1 MKNKF
6 LMTLGAFVI
15 FAVAFAIYQS
25 KKADTPPSYST
36 APAAAGIG
44 IDAGMDSAG
53 APGSDASSAGASST
67 INNSNAKKPMSDIIA
82 QKGDTVFV
90 QYTGKLT
97 DGTVFDSSIPRGQPF
112 AFKLGSGAVIAGWEK
127 GILGMRLGEKKTLT
141 IPAADG
147 YGASGV
153 PNQAGGYIIPP
164 NATLVF
170 DVELVDVKR

>member
-1 MKNKF
+1 
-6 LMTLGAFVI
+6 
-15 FAVAFAIYQS
+15 
-25 KKADTPPSYST
+25 
-36 APAAAGIG
+36 
-44 IDAGMDSAG
+44 
-53 APGSDASSAGASST
+53 
-67 INNSNAKKPMSDIIA
+67 MSDVTA

-112 AFKLGSGAVIAGWEK
+112 AFKLGAGMVIAGWEK
-127 GILGMRLGEKKTLT
+127 GILGMKVGEKKTLT

-147 YGASGV
+147 YGAAGV
-153 PNQAGGYIIPP
+153 PDQQGGYVIPP

>member
-1 MKNKF
+1 MKKRF
-6 LMTLGAFVI
+6 LYTLLAFILFAVI
-15 FAVAFAIYQS
+15 FGLYQ
-25 KKADTPPSYST
+25 AQRETGDR
-36 APAAAGIG
+36 AA
-44 IDAGMDSAG
+44 
-53 APGSDASSAGASST
+53 SDVNASST
-67 INNSNAKKPMSDIIA
+67 LSTDQIDGMASVSGATVTPTSTQPNTTKPMSTITA

-112 AFKLGSGAVIAGWEK
+112 SFQLGSGMVIAGWDK
-127 GILGMRLGEKKTLT
+127 GILGMHVGEKKTLT

-147 YGASGV
+147 YGAAGV
-153 PNQAGGYIIPP
+153 PNGRGGYVIPP